1 METSDFKSLNKLFQ
15 SRPDI
20 DKNAKKSWPMDS
32 PTAAVVAQTL
42 GERTDRFW
50 ASCLFDK
57 KSAVRQSD
65 FSPLE
70 IGNLGQN
77 SKVYSCLQQVE
88 QSSGHQISRSC

>member
-1 METSDFKSLNKLFQ
+1 MGTSDFKSLNKLFQ

-20 DKNAKKSWPMDS
+20 DKNAKKSWPMVS
-32 PTAAVVAQTL
+32 PAVAVVAQTF

-50 ASCLFDK
+50 ARCLFDTK

-77 SKVYSCLQQVE
+77 SKVLFMPAA
-88 QSSGHQISRSC
+88 G